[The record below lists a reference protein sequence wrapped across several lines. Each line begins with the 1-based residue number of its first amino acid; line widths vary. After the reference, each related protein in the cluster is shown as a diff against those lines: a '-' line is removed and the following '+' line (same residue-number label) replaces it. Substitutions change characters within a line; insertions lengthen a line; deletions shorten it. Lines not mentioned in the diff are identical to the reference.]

1 MSGLLR
7 RPSVRLAA
15 VAALQALLLLSII
28 AFKQYTIWSG
38 ETVLLKTVPVDPRDP
53 LRGDYA
59 VVRYEIS
66 QLDSRGLAGDRYV
79 GGEVYVE
86 LREGDDGYWHAVAI
100 HEDRERSFDGTVL
113 IKGRV
118 TSASHL
124 RGYVIYNVE
133 YGIEQVFIPEG
144 SGAQIPFPGD
154 DEVAVAVKVDRFG
167 NAVPRHFVVNGE
179 ELPLKRR

>member
-1 MSGLLR
+1 MIDLLR

-15 VAALQALLLLSII
+15 VVVLQALILLSVI
-28 AFKQYTIWSG
+28 AFKQYTIWTG
-38 ETVLLKTVPVDPRDP
+38 ETVLLRTLPVDPRDP

-66 QLDSRGLAGDRYV
+66 QIDLRDLAGDEYV
-79 GGEVYVE
+79 DGDVYVE
-86 LREGDDGYWHAVAI
+86 LQEGDDGYWQAVAI
-100 HEDRERSFDGTVL
+100 HEDRERSYGGTVL
-113 IKGRV
+113 IKGEIAG
-118 TSASHL
+118 ASYL
-124 RGYVIYNVE
+124 RTYSIYDIE

-144 SGAQIPFPGD
+144 SGAHVPSPGD

-179 ELPLKRR
+179 ELPLERR